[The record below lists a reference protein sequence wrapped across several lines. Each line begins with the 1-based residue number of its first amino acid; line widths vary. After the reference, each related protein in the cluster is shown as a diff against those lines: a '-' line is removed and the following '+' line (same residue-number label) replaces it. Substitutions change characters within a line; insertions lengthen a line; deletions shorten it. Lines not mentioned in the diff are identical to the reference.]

1 MQDIILTK
9 KQQEAVDYEGDQ
21 LLIRGIAGS
30 GKTTVLLKQAHKIIT
45 KHPDQSIALITYNQT
60 LARYAAE
67 LASLLKSDRL
77 KVKTFHSWAYGALS
91 RNGRVPRVLSGK
103 QLTKLILT
111 CRQELKMNST
121 HRFFRETR
129 FEEFLQDEIK
139 WIKGMG
145 ILTRESY
152 MRVERNGRGT
162 KVKVDRSDRDK
173 IFDLFELYQNKL
185 KQEML
190 CDYDDY
196 ALLLKQQGVPQSQKF
211 DNILIDEAQDL
222 QQVQLQLLK
231 NCAGKRIIIAADKG
245 QKIYK
250 TSFSW
255 REIGINITGGRTK
268 ILTDSQRSTE
278 QIMRLAASLQ
288 QHDPLCKNKDDEF
301 VPPEMPS
308 RQGPKAEI
316 IQCLGYMEEEVFV
329 TNTIAHLRKVYPKWS
344 IGLLSRQMAPFNR
357 YERVLNDKGVDCV
370 QVKKEGASVLNA
382 GVKLMSFHSAKG
394 LEFDAVFIIRVSENS
409 VPFLDKGHDEPDEEE
424 LAVERRLLYVS
435 MTRAKSIL
443 YMAYYGK
450 PSRFIDEMDS
460 SLYNHAK
467 V

>member
-1 MQDIILTK
+1 MQDITLTK
-9 KQQEAVDYEGDQ
+9 KQQEAVEYEGDQ

-30 GKTTVLLKQAHKIIT
+30 GKTTVLLKQAHKILM
-45 KHPDQSIALITYNQT
+45 KHPGESVALITYNQT

-67 LASLLKSDRL
+67 LASLLKSERL
-77 KVKTFHSWAYGALS
+77 TVKTFHSWAYGALF
-91 RNGRVPRVLSGK
+91 RNGRLPRVVSGK
-103 QLTKLILT
+103 PQTELILS
-111 CRQELKMNST
+111 CIQELKKTNA
-121 HRFFRETR
+121 HRFFREAR
-129 FEEFLQDEIK
+129 FEEFLQDEVH

-145 ILTRESY
+145 ALTRETY
-152 MRVERNGRGT
+152 IKVERIGRGT

-185 KQEML
+185 KQKTL

-196 ALLLKQQGVPQSQKF
+196 ALLLKQHGVPESQKF

-231 NCAGKRIIIAADKG
+231 NCARKRIIIAADKG

-250 TSFSW
+250 TSFTW
-255 REIGINITGGRTK
+255 REIGVNITGGRTK

-308 RQGPKAEI
+308 RQGPKPMMV
-316 IQCLGYMEEEVFV
+316 QCTDYMEEEVFV
-329 TNTIAHLRKVYPKWS
+329 ANTIAHLRKAHPEWS
-344 IGLLSRQMAPFNR
+344 IGLLSRKTASLNR
-357 YERVLNDKGVDCV
+357 YERVLNDKGIDCV
-370 QVKKEGASVLNA
+370 QVKKEGASVLDA

-394 LEFDAVFIIRVSENS
+394 LEFDAVFILCVREHNI
-409 VPFLDKGHDEPDEEE
+409 PLLDKEQGEPDEEE

-435 MTRAKSIL
+435 MTRAKSVL
-443 YMAYYGK
+443 YMTYYDK

-460 SLYNHAK
+460 DLYNSEKA
-467 V
+467 